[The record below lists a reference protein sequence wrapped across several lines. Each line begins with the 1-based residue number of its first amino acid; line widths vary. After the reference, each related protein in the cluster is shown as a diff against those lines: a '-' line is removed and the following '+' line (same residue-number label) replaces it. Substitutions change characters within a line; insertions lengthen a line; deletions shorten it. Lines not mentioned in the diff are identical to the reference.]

1 MVFDFGMQSNH
12 ESPVQRIALVTGASR
27 GIGLAT
33 AGRLAADGLHVVL
46 AARSGDAIDQAAKEL
61 CAAGLSASAQV
72 CDVSDL
78 EACGALLESVG
89 TDFGRLDVLVNNA
102 GVLQKAALAD
112 TLSVETWNTSMQVNL
127 TAPWFL
133 ATRAQ
138 RLMSEGSVV
147 VNIASTAAYYP
158 SRGMAAYHVSKAG
171 VLMLTR
177 ALALEWARDG
187 VRVVGVAPGKI
198 DTELLAP
205 IKAWSAE
212 RRIALNP
219 LDRIGTADEVAAL
232 VSYIVSDPAGY
243 LTGVTIPLDGGE
255 LLAPFGTGGG

>member
-1 MVFDFGMQSNH
+1 MVFDFAVQSNQPRT
-12 ESPVQRIALVTGASR
+12 ERRIAVVTGASR

-46 AARSGDAIDQAAKEL
+46 AARSEDAIEQAAKEL
-61 CAAGLSASAQV
+61 CAEGFSASARV
-72 CDVSDL
+72 CDVADPQACVDL
-78 EACGALLESVG
+78 VDSMAA
-89 TDFGRLDVLVNNA
+89 DFGQVDVLVNNA
-102 GVLQKAALAD
+102 GVLHQAARAEKLSLEAWD
-112 TLSVETWNTSMQVNL
+112 TSLQVNL

-133 ATRAQ
+133 ATRAKQ
-138 RLMSEGSVV
+138 LMSAGSVV
-147 VNIASTAAYYP
+147 VNVASTAAYYP
-158 SRGMAAYHVSKAG
+158 SPGMVAYHVSKAG

-187 VRVVGVAPGKI
+187 IRVVGVAPGKI

-205 IKAWSAE
+205 IKAWSAK
-212 RRIALNP
+212 RQIALNP

-232 VSYIVSDPAGY
+232 ISYAVSDPARY

-255 LLAPFGTGGG
+255 LLAPFGTGSP